1 MAGIRALFLANGAAL
16 GVFYPF
22 IAVILAGRGFAPAA
36 IGVVTAASSFAF
48 TLAVPVWSHLADVA
62 LGRRVALALSGLG
75 AAGCLV
81 VAAAPVPDLVVAA
94 AFVGFSTFEC
104 AWGPLGDAIAVNAVR
119 DQARDY
125 ARVRLLSSVGFAI
138 TATGAGF
145 VYDATGYG
153 PAYLACAALAIVL
166 VASTRFVPD
175 LPLAD
180 LAAIRR
186 RSQGGARGAAGGRR
200 RGDGDRGRWVARR
213 GGSFGTALR
222 VEPRLGG
229 ALAAIFLVHLGVIA
243 GWTFLPLRLVELGGQ
258 PSDVALS
265 SAISAF
271 AEIPGML
278 LAAALATRIGIRGMF
293 AVCAAAYAACFAS
306 WIVIDVPV
314 LIIATRVVTGL
325 AFAGMWVGSVL
336 TMSILLPPR
345 LQGTGQGLYQ
355 VTAFGVAAVVAN
367 ALGGVVYGSAGS
379 GVLFGG
385 ALVLVLLGAVAV
397 LAWLPR
403 RGEAAMGEPVAALET
418 PVPLV
423 PGAVG

>member
-16 GVFYPF
+16 GVFSPF
-22 IAVILAGRGFAPAA
+22 IAVILAGRGFAPVA

-48 TLAVPVWSHLADVA
+48 TLAVPVWGHLADVA

-75 AAGCLV
+75 AAACLV
-81 VAAAPVPDLVVAA
+81 VAATPVPDLVVAA
-94 AFVGFSTFEC
+94 AFVGFSTFDS

-125 ARVRLLSSVGFAI
+125 ARVRLLSSVGFAV

-145 VYDATGYG
+145 VYDSTGYG
-153 PAYLACAALAIVL
+153 PAYLACAAFAIVL

-186 RSQGGARGAAGGRR
+186 RSEGGAGARQVGDDDRDRG
-200 RGDGDRGRWVARR
+200 GRWVARR
-213 GGSFGTALR
+213 GGSFTTALR
-222 VEPRLGG
+222 VQPRLRR

-265 SAISAF
+265 AAVSAF
-271 AEIPGML
+271 GEIPGML
-278 LAAALATRIGIRGMF
+278 LVAALAARIGIRGMF
-293 AVCAAAYAACFAS
+293 SVCAVAYAACFAG
-306 WIVIDVPV
+306 WIVIDVPI
-314 LIIATRVVTGL
+314 LIIATRLVTGL
-325 AFAGMWVGSVL
+325 AFAGMWAGSVL

-367 ALGGVVYGSAGS
+367 VLGGAVYGSLGS

-385 ALVLVLLGAVAV
+385 ALVLTLIGAAAV

-403 RGEAAMGEPVAALET
+403 RGEISMGEPIATFET
-418 PVPLV
+418 PVPLP